1 MRAKEILI
9 EYVTFDKISIFRCFI
24 SMNDNKFAVKS
35 RNSTKVVFIK
45 NHVDIYKGIQKFY
58 QGNI

>member
-9 EYVTFDKISIFRCFI
+9 KYVTFGKIIIFRCFI

-35 RNSTKVVFIK
+35 RNSTKVVYIK
-45 NHVDIYKGIQKFY
+45 NHVDI
-58 QGNI
+58 